1 MLSRGRLVW
10 LGICAASLAGLFYL
24 NRPSLREEL
33 HEEPAIGL
41 CGAMYGMARSHA
53 DSLRVGSTLPDLPG
67 DLTCGSLLRLYPD
80 EVRDRA
86 KNVQVRT
93 VASRP
98 SIAAEREAA
107 IRGFT
112 VAEIRKVGKRCSE
125 STAELVRLMRE
136 RQSLTSTIG
145 LDTVPRIDFIRAVVR
160 ATAQHDSTRSC
171 ARLIRIVGDSVVRVT
186 GNSTGMSR

>member
-1 MLSRGRLVW
+1 MSRGWVRLA
-10 LGICAASLAGLFYL
+10 IYAACLAGLFYL

-80 EVRDRA
+80 KVRDRA
-86 KNVQVRT
+86 KNLQVRT
-93 VASRP
+93 VVLRP
-98 SIAAEREAA
+98 SAAAERETENRALIVA
-107 IRGFT
+107 GIQT
-112 VAEIRKVGKRCSE
+112 VRRHCSE
-125 STAELVRLMRE
+125 SNRDLVRLLLEDQR
-136 RQSLTSTIG
+136 LTSVIG
-145 LDTVPRIDFIRAVVR
+145 RDTVPRIDFIRAVVS

-171 ARLIRIVGDSVVRVT
+171 ARLIQIVGDSVVRVAS
-186 GNSTGMSR
+186 NSTGMSR